1 MHRNFALAVLGFWIL
16 TVGIFF
22 REVSL
27 YSLAHNISLFQAL
40 EIIDFTIQQRLTD
53 YGMLS
58 FVLFVVIYTI
68 RPIVFFPASVMTVT
82 TVLIFGAVEGFFI
95 SYVGELSS
103 AALTYYI
110 GRYFGEELGIT
121 RRSFMRK
128 ITPYFR
134 ENAFLSV
141 FVLRII
147 PIFPFD
153 FVNYASGILKINF
166 KKYFYATVLGV
177 APGLIV
183 FIFLS
188 YSLIHRELLPWSIA
202 STIALIT
209 IGIILKKEY
218 EVHVHNEKII

>member
-1 MHRNFALAVLGFWIL
+1 MHRNVALAVLGFWIL

-27 YSLAHNISLFQAL
+27 YSTAHDISLFEAL
-40 EIIDFTIQQRLTD
+40 EVIDFSIQQRLID
-53 YGMLS
+53 YGMISFIL
-58 FVLFVVIYTI
+58 FVLIYTV
-68 RPIVFFPASVMTVT
+68 RPLVFFPASVMTVT
-82 TVLIFGAVEGFFI
+82 TVLIFGAIEGFFI

-103 AALTYYI
+103 AALTYFI
-110 GRYFGEELGIT
+110 GKYFGEELGIT
-121 RRSFMRK
+121 KRSFMRK

-141 FVLRII
+141 FILRII

-166 KKYFYATVLGV
+166 KKYFYATILGV

-202 STIALIT
+202 STIALIS
-209 IGIILKKEY
+209 IGVILKKKY
-218 EVHVHNEKII
+218 EVRVHAGKEI